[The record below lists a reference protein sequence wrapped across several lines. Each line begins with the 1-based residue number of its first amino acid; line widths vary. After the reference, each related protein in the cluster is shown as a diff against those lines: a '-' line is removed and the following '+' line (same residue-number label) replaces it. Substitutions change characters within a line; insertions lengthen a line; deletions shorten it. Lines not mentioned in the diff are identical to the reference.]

1 MGARL
6 EMETRQGT
14 TTLVRL
20 RGELDI
26 AGCDMLEQELSS
38 AVDEG
43 ASTVDRGPQHAS
55 TSSTRAGCASCLQTD
70 ADMREKGVKLAIVRG
85 APAVHRVFE
94 ITRTE
99 ERLEFVD
106 DASEVASDGAG

>member
-1 MGARL
+1 MKL
-6 EMETRQGT
+6 EVDRDGGGS

-26 AGCDMLEQELSS
+26 AGCDLLEEELSR
-38 AVDEG
+38 AVVDG
-43 ASTVDRGPQHAS
+43 ANTVIVDL
-55 TSSTRAGCASCLQTD
+55 SSLDFLDSSGLRVLLKTD
-70 ADMREKGVKLAIVRG
+70 ADMREQGVKFAIVRG

-99 ERLEFVD
+99 ERLDFVD
-106 DASEVASDGAG
+106 DVSEVAGDGAG